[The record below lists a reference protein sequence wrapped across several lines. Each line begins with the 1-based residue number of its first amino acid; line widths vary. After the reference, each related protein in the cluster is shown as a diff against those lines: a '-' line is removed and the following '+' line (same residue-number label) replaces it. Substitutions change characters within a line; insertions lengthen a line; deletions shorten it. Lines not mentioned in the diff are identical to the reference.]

1 MVQLRTRICLV
12 VRDDEPFRYGKRGG
26 HSGGGSCLGLRKHLH
41 LGTGGYL
48 GSRCVTFPELR
59 KDRGRGGGDWLLGTL
74 LWGKLVDLRV
84 FERALLGGIAAS
96 RPGQAWGVLHICN
109 GSA

>member
-1 MVQLRTRICLV
+1 MVELRARVCLT

-26 HSGGGSCLGLRKHLH
+26 HGGGSCMGLRKHLD
-41 LGTGGYL
+41 LGTGGYI
-48 GSRCVTFPELR
+48 GSWCITFLRLR
-59 KDRGRGGGDWLLGTL
+59 KARDRAGCGWLLATL

-96 RPGQAWGVLHICN
+96 RPGQAWCVLDICN
-109 GSA
+109 GSE

>member
-1 MVQLRTRICLV
+1 MVQLRTRVCLV
-12 VRDDEPFRYGKRGG
+12 VSDEEPFRYGKRGG
-26 HSGGGSCLGLRKHLH
+26 HSGRSCLGLRKPLH

-48 GSRCVTFPELR
+48 GSRCVTFAGLR
-59 KDRGRGGGDWLLGTL
+59 KDRGRGGGNWLLAAL

-96 RPGQAWGVLHICN
+96 RPGQAWGVFHIYN